1 MNDKLIVPRWL
12 LIALAVIA
20 AAGLGI
26 LARGLITN
34 PSQAWADF
42 LLNNYYFLSLAMGAS
57 FFVALQYISQSGWS
71 AAFKRIPEAMMAW
84 IPVAALFFL
93 FIGLGAGYLYHWAHH
108 EGVEEDAIIAAK
120 SGYLNLPFAYV
131 RLVVFF
137 ALWILMT
144 WLLRRASQKEDVTGG
159 TRYFEKSEWYSK
171 IHIFILGVS
180 FSLFS
185 VDWLMSIDV
194 HWYSTLFALKSF
206 VAAFYHG
213 SATLILIILVLNTFG
228 YFPFINSF
236 HVHDFTRYVFMLSII
251 YGYFWFSQFTL
262 IWYGNIPE
270 ETIYYYVR
278 WQPEW
283 RVLFWLDI
291 IINWAI
297 PFTILLPPAL
307 SRNKKLLGG
316 VAVLL
321 VFGQYIDLYIS
332 IMPGSKGSS
341 VPGFMEIGSWLGFAA
356 LFLLVTLLTL
366 RRYALIPKNHP
377 YLEESIEHEFV

>member
-12 LIALAVIA
+12 LIALAVVA
-20 AAGLGI
+20 AAGMGI
-26 LARGLITN
+26 LAWGLITN

-84 IPVAALFFL
+84 IPVAAILFL

-108 EGVEEDAIIAAK
+108 EAVEEDAILAAK
-120 SGYLNLPFAYV
+120 SGYLNLPFAYL

-144 WLLRRASQKEDVTGG
+144 WLLRRASKKEDVSGG

-171 IHIFILGVS
+171 IHIFLLGIT

-185 VDWLMSIDV
+185 VDWLMSIDA
-194 HWYSTLFALKSF
+194 HWYSTLYALKSF

-213 SATLILIILVLNTFG
+213 SATLILLILVLNAFG
-228 YFPFINSF
+228 YFPFLNSF

-332 IMPGSKGSS
+332 IMPGSKGSA

-366 RRYALIPKNHP
+366 RRSAIIPKNHP